1 MVQIKKKVFELFGF
15 PGSGKSFTLKKFVK
29 NDSSINSYE
38 NILFTDF
45 LKKKTVSYIYYLYIK
60 FLFKNNFSNYLKTKV
75 LVIYKNNFH
84 KYVFINLN
92 IEINKQYKIFKK
104 KNPKLIKYYIY
115 LVNQTNYS
123 KTYKKKQI
131 KNFKIYCSSYNYFL
145 NNYKNSNF
153 TIINDEGFFQKVFL
167 DYKKSKYKKIIK
179 NIKFYL
185 ESIPKDLNLLH
196 VKTSINKSIKQCE
209 NRGKY
214 FSYKKNITFLR
225 YIFPKISKNIILFC
239 IKNKIKYYKIS
250 SKQTNF
256 KYKLINEN

>member
-1 MVQIKKKVFELFGF
+1 M
-15 PGSGKSFTLKKFVK
+15 
-29 NDSSINSYE
+29 
-38 NILFTDF
+38 
-45 LKKKTVSYIYYLYIK
+45 
-60 FLFKNNFSNYLKTKV
+60 
-75 LVIYKNNFH
+75 
-84 KYVFINLN
+84 
-92 IEINKQYKIFKK
+92 
-104 KNPKLIKYYIY
+104 
-115 LVNQTNYS
+115 
-123 KTYKKKQI
+123 
-131 KNFKIYCSSYNYFL
+131 

-167 DYKKSKYKKIIK
+167 DYKKSRYKKIIK

-214 FSYKKNITFLR
+214 FSYKKNITFLS